1 MQFWGIILFTGKH
14 QNLIDVF
21 FGLVW
26 PGVVGGLVRY
36 TLKIN
41 YVLKSVNP
49 INTLQIC
56 HLENSLHIK
65 AITSRR
71 DSNVT
76 QFITQTFLKLPSTM
90 HALLNSGIIL
100 HNLSI

>member
-1 MQFWGIILFTGKH
+1 MCF
-14 QNLIDVF
+14 
-21 FGLVW
+21 LVW
-26 PGVVGGLVRY
+26 FGPEWGGGGMGGGVVRY
-36 TLKIN
+36 TCTLKIN

>member
-1 MQFWGIILFTGKH
+1 MQFWGIILFIGKH

-21 FGLVW
+21 FWFGLARGGVGVW
-26 PGVVGGLVRY
+26 VGWLVRY

-56 HLENSLHIK
+56 HLQNSLHIK

-76 QFITQTFLKLPSTM
+76 QFITQTYQV
-90 HALLNSGIIL
+90 
-100 HNLSI
+100 